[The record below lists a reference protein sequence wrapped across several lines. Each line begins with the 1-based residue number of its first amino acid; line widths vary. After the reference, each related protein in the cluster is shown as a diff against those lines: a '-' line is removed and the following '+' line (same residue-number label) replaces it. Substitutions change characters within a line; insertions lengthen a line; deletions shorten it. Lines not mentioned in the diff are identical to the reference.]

1 VKSIIITIV
10 AILLVSQ
17 LAIGISSNF
26 FLQRRSYADNG
37 IIDNNNVNNYNQ
49 TLDFNNK
56 YYDRQFIKN
65 TAAVN
70 ISSNE
75 GNSEIPEEAISG
87 NNVYIAWIDDTSGN
101 RDVFFRK
108 SIDQGKTFGDTVNLS
123 NMPGGAYNVQIIAI
137 YNYIFVVWE
146 HTPDNNGQIFFKRSV
161 DYGNTFDKTVSLG
174 NNTGFYGL
182 PQISAVSSNEEKN
195 NSNRINSRINIY
207 TIWHDSSNGIVL
219 RKSIDGGE
227 TFDKAISLSK
237 KYSLSFYP
245 QLAVSSANVYATWVS
260 TQNLGTKNETNN
272 IVFSRSTDAGN
283 TFNNM
288 INLTNNAKLSFD
300 PQISI
305 SNNHVYVT
313 WLNGTFIGKS
323 FPLLRD
329 TLFKSSNDFG
339 ATFDNSAISL
349 NNYTGGW
356 AKDPKIKAFDNKV
369 YASWVEKS
377 PGKKNGEIYFRQSID
392 NGKTFGDIIN
402 LSNNTKDSNSH
413 QIILTQGNGNVYVIW
428 VDDNYN
434 KKLFSGSN
442 ISFRKIVDNGN
453 NSSIIG
459 CTININNGI
468 QYLPHSEIVI
478 ESSSD
483 PQITVI
489 DNNGKEDANIV
500 WHDDTTPNDE
510 ILFKSVPISDN
521 NNNTTKHTTG
531 TTTVQPISYQH
542 CQDKGVKKIATASS
556 FEQTSNQT
564 NEKFNN
570 DTTNIALVEPSFTNA
585 AYDNSYYIFYRLNAN
600 TSDNQNITKYLNLL
614 TNKVDKNPIIA
625 GSTLLS
631 VRKNIEWLMPN
642 YNIGLLTDV
651 DVHNGSIFTE
661 DNKLHNKF
669 DVLILGHQEYVT
681 QEEYYNL
688 KRFVANGGILILPYS
703 NTFYSEVSYDKNNES
718 IRLVKGHGWAFNGKS
733 AWNSIK
739 ERWENETSQWI
750 GSNYL
755 CYSCN
760 ITFANNPFEYKHHEE
775 QFITNPEV
783 KILLD
788 YNATISEHNNLQE
801 VKSNNSDIE
810 NNKDPT
816 KISKNVR
823 IAAYEHDY
831 KKGKV
836 IALGIYPDGA
846 LMNDDR
852 FNRFFDSILLKYTES
867 LKKKETKTM

>member
-75 GNSEIPEEAISG
+75 GNSEIPEEAMSG
-87 NNVYIAWIDDTSGN
+87 NNIYIAWIDDTSGN

-137 YNYIFVVWE
+137 YNYVFVVWE
-146 HTPDNNGQIFFKRSV
+146 HTPDNNGQIFFKRSL
-161 DYGNTFDKTVSLG
+161 DYGNTFDKIVSLG

-182 PQISAVSSNEEKN
+182 PQISAAVSSNEEKN

-245 QLAVSSANVYATWVS
+245 QLAVSSANVYATWIS

-313 WLNGTFIGKS
+313 WLNGTIIGKS
-323 FPLLRD
+323 FPLLID
-329 TLFKSSNDFG
+329 ILFKSSNDFG

-356 AKDPKIKAFDNKV
+356 AKDPKIKAFHNKV
-369 YASWVEKS
+369 YASWIEKS

-413 QIILTQGNGNVYVIW
+413 QITLTQGNGNVYVIW

-442 ISFRKIVDNGN
+442 ISFRKIADNGN

-468 QYLPHSEIVI
+468 QYLPHSEIAI

-483 PQITVI
+483 PQIAVI
-489 DNNGKEDANIV
+489 DNNGKKDANIV

-510 ILFKSVPISDN
+510 ILFKSIPISDDD
-521 NNNTTKHTTG
+521 NNTTKHTTG
-531 TTTVQPISYQH
+531 TTTVEPTSYEH
-542 CQDKGVKKIATASS
+542 CQDKGVEKKIVTASS
-556 FEQTSNQT
+556 FEQTSNQINKT
-564 NEKFNN
+564 FNN
-570 DTTNIALVEPSFTNA
+570 DTTNIALVEPTFTNA
-585 AYDNSYYIFYRLNAN
+585 AYDDSFYVFFTLNVNA
-600 TSDNQNITKYLNLL
+600 SDNKNITKYLNLL
-614 TNKVDKNPIIA
+614 TSKVNDKALGFSIPN
-625 GSTLLS
+625 L
-631 VRKNIEWLMPN
+631 RKHIEWLMPD
-642 YNIGLLTDV
+642 YNATLLTDASV
-651 DVHNGSIFTE
+651 DNGSIFK
-661 DNKLHNKF
+661 DNNKLYNRF

-681 QEEYYNL
+681 QEEYSNL
-688 KRFVANGGILILPYS
+688 KRFVANGGILILTYS
-703 NTFYSEVSYDKNNES
+703 NTFYAEVSYDKNNGS

-733 AWNSIK
+733 AWKNIN
-739 ERWENETSQWI
+739 ERWENETSQWV
-750 GSNYL
+750 GSNMA
-755 CYSCN
+755 CYICN

-775 QFITNPEV
+775 QFITNPNV

-788 YNATISEHNNLQE
+788 YNATELN
-801 VKSNNSDIE
+801 SN
-810 NNKDPT
+810 KAQDPT
-816 KISKNVR
+816 KFGKNLH

-836 IALGIYPDGA
+836 IALGIYPNAA
-846 LMNDDR
+846 LISDDR
-852 FNRFFDSILLKYTES
+852 FHRFFDSLLLKYTEG
-867 LKKKETKTM
+867 LRKKETKTT